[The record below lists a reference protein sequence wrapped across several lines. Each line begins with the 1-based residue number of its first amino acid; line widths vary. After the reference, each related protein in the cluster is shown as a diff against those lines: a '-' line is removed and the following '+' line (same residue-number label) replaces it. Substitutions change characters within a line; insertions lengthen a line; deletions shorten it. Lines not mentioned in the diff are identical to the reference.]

1 MSQSV
6 NYVELIGRVGRDPEV
21 RYTGSGKAVC
31 NFTLATDETY
41 KDNNNERQTKTE
53 WHNLVVW
60 GPSVEKFVQPYV
72 HKGDLI
78 RVTGK
83 LQTRSWEDKRDGQ
96 KKYTTEINVQDIKS
110 FAGKKSDSGSTT
122 QSTRST
128 KTTRTQTRR
137 QEPDQIPEEIADDDI
152 PF

>member
-21 RYTGSGKAVC
+21 RYTSSGTPVC
-31 NFTLATDETY
+31 NFTLATDETF
-41 KDNNNERQTKTE
+41 KDRSGERQTKTE

-110 FAGKKSDSGSTT
+110 FEGKKSESKP
-122 QSTRST
+122 STRATT
-128 KTTRTQTRR
+128 KTARPQA
-137 QEPDQIPEEIADDDI
+137 QQPEPEDIADDDI